1 MAITD
6 SLTHHQRTRIE
17 AFFDQH
23 GLTSVYDLQLP
34 FPLKNAE
41 NFENAD
47 LDRLLS
53 YCIKNN
59 IDPGKIVISES
70 TLNVLHNTPFIHVHF
85 PINLIN
91 HYTLQESI
99 EQTPTKHF
107 NYLAG
112 NYHYDR
118 YMLLQGFMENDLL
131 DNMHWSAYRNINT
144 DIHRHHHFTNEFLDF
159 CKTNTPRTLVQLNS
173 HNCYPE
179 DILDSNLYVDGAF
192 IKDANNMDNQIFSDS
207 AITITVD
214 TMANTLPK
222 LYNSTWHDISK
233 ETNLTM
239 FYTAKIIKPIK
250 HKRPFINLIGKGK
263 DADKYLTSMGFQT
276 FNSIW
281 NEDYYSAETPKERV
295 DQVVNLCYNL
305 SKQSAK
311 DIFNDTKDICNY
323 NYNILTQ
330 TDWIEWYL
338 NQIQQTFL
346 IKQAIT

>member
-6 SLTHHQRTRIE
+6 SLTHHHRTRIE

-91 HYTLQESI
+91 HHTLQESI

-118 YMLLQGFMENDLL
+118 FMLLQGFMENDLL

-144 DIHRHHHFTNEFLDF
+144 DIHRHHHFTNKFLDF

-179 DILDSNLYVDGAF
+179 DILDSKLYVDGAF
-192 IKDANNMDNQIFSDS
+192 TKDANNMDNQIFSDS

-222 LYNSTWHDISK
+222 LFNSAWHDVSK
-233 ETNLTM
+233 ETELTM
-239 FYTAKIIKPIK
+239 FYTAKIIKPINTALL
-250 HKRPFINLIGKGK
+250 P
-263 DADKYLTSMGFQT
+263 
-276 FNSIW
+276 
-281 NEDYYSAETPKERV
+281 P
-295 DQVVNLCYNL
+295 NL
-305 SKQSAK
+305 SAIIPKRGAK
-311 DIFNDTKDICNY
+311 KPQNNICIPIAKPNSVLVQFKFCSNALKNNPNVCLRPMETKITTQAESNVIRA
-323 NYNILTQ
+323 IL
-330 TDWIEWYL
+330 L
-338 NQIQQTFL
+338 G
-346 IKQAIT
+346 IKFFIILYI